1 VRERQRDR
9 EIGTESRCPESLSL
23 TSSLLRFLDITLSAQ
38 HNITTGKIY
47 REVIERERRGDYLG
61 KTVQIVPH
69 ATDLIISWIKEV
81 AQRPV
86 DGTTHTPDVCLIEVR
101 SLPEINLIDDLSHR
115 WEEQSATSRA

>member
-1 VRERQRDR
+1 MEAKQILIW
-9 EIGTESRCPESLSL
+9 EIMKGASSLSCPL
-23 TSSLLRFLDITLSAQ
+23 LSSHSFQLLRFLDITLSAQ

-47 REVIERERRGDYLG
+47 REVIEKERRGDYLG

-86 DGTTHTPDVCLIEVR
+86 DGTTNVPDVCLIEV
-101 SLPEINLIDDLSHR
+101 
-115 WEEQSATSRA
+115 